1 MVPSWPTPFRATDHS
16 MRSFGVK
23 VPSGPATPAFRK
35 TSLPTGAT
43 KRSGVSR
50 TKVLP
55 GGVVGVGGAPA
66 NGATIGTAGVT
77 LAAGKGGET
86 VPGMAVAGAY
96 GTGGITVGGGTI
108 GGGVGSE

>member
-1 MVPSWPTPFRATDHS
+1 MLPSWPAPLRATDHS
-16 MRSFGVK
+16 IRSLGVK
-23 VPSGPATPAFRK
+23 VPSGAITPAFRK

-66 NGATIGTAGVT
+66 GGATIGTAGVT
-77 LAAGKGGET
+77 LAAGNTGET
-86 VPGMAVAGAY
+86 IPGMAVAGSY
-96 GTGGITVGGGTI
+96 GTGGINVGGGTI
-108 GGGVGSE
+108 GGGV